1 MIYLDANATTR
12 ISRAARAALLAV
24 VDGGPHNPS
33 SAHRSGS
40 HARSLLER
48 ARQDV
53 ADALG
58 GCDPDNVFFT
68 SGGTEGNNLAIRGF
82 SANPSS
88 FVFRSAV
95 EHASVSGPAE
105 ATGRSAILRVEAD
118 GIVDVASAAAA
129 LRRPDFDGIPI
140 LVCVQAA
147 NSETG
152 IVQPVGEIAARLREI
167 REFLY
172 LHVDAA
178 QALGRTPLSLDGV
191 DSLSFSGHKLHAP
204 TGTGFLYL
212 SDRMLEAVRPIL
224 HGGGQEGGVRPG
236 TQNVAGAC
244 ALAAALADRMEHLAG
259 HAELLRALRDRLE
272 AGVTRSVPGA
282 SVIGATAC
290 RIPNTANIMFPGQD
304 AQALL
309 ARLDAEG
316 VCCSTGSACS
326 SARPEA
332 SPVLKSM
339 GMSEREASS
348 CLRFSV
354 SVDNTP
360 DEIDEAVRAI
370 VRCAADGLRMQG

>member
-1 MIYLDANATTR
+1 MIYLDANATTGT
-12 ISRAARAALLAV
+12 SRAARAALVAV
-24 VDGGPHNPS
+24 LDGGPHNPS

-82 SANPSS
+82 GATPGS

-129 LRRPDFDGIPI
+129 LRRPDLDGVPI
-140 LVCVQAA
+140 LACVQAA

-152 IVQPVGEIAARLREI
+152 IVQPMGEIAARLREA
-167 REFLY
+167 RQSVY

-178 QALGRTPLSLDGV
+178 QALGRVPLRLDGV
-191 DSLSFSGHKLHAP
+191 DALSFSGHKLHAP
-204 TGTGFLYL
+204 AGTGFLYL
-212 SDRMLEAVRPIL
+212 SDRMLEAVRPFL
-224 HGGGQEGGVRPG
+224 HGGGQEGGIRPG
-236 TQNVAGAC
+236 TQDVAGAC
-244 ALAAALADRMEHLAG
+244 ALAAALADRMERLAE
-259 HAELLRALRDRLE
+259 HAGLLRSLRDRLE
-272 AGVTRSVPGA
+272 AGVAGSVPGS
-282 SVIGATAC
+282 SVIGASAK
-290 RIPNTANIMFPGQD
+290 RVPNTANIMFPGQD

-326 SARPEA
+326 SAMPEA
-332 SPVLKSM
+332 SQVLKAM

-354 SVDNTP
+354 SVDNTT

-370 VRCAADGLRMQG
+370 ARCAANGLRVQG